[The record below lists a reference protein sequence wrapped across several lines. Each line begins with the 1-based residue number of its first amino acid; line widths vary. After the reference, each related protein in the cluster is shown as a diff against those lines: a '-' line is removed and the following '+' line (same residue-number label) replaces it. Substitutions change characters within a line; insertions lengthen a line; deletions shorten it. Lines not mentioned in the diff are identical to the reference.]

1 MAADDCLTRPAG
13 PEEEMARRLREAHRR
28 VLAVRLPPDE
38 KERYSRRFV
47 AICEIAKRDLEHAGA
62 RLDAFLADLDGL
74 SDTPR
79 R

>member
-1 MAADDCLTRPAG
+1 MAADDRLTPPAS
-13 PEEEMARRLREAHRR
+13 PEEELARRLRDAHRR
-28 VLAVRLPPDE
+28 VLAVRLPPAE
-38 KERYSRRFV
+38 KERFARRFV
-47 AICEIAKRDLEHAGA
+47 AICEIAKRNVGHAGV